1 MTIEHKKHLS
11 YSIPFITPIRKIFP
25 IPDGIIIETSFEEP
39 ITFNSMKSKILNNGI
54 NEEIFNLY
62 SYFSLSYHPLNDFR
76 PLVLKKEYKL
86 VNQKRKIIFSD
97 LKLPFLVTYDFD
109 TFLHSFHLLE
119 FNYEEI
125 HKNQKEVDFQNMI
138 QILELQKEDFKE
150 KAFSVPHYVNLKLLC
165 EITNQLKEAISVKIT
180 ESVVDYFKKY
190 EKNYFIY
197 LLAEDFSDNKKYLF
211 IYKLSINLQK
221 TKKKYFC
228 LEKVKKINF
237 EKGIQNI
244 WSFNYFESNNDIF
257 KTKNYFK
264 SDLYR
269 KKEDM
274 NFLNGVEN
282 TENRLSVNLM
292 KFEKQFFE
300 YINRKTIKK
309 FFETHYEKDSILIQK
324 DDGTIHLICEE
335 HILFEINLDKKFF
348 GLLKR
353 NNIFK
358 EFEILGIK
366 NKKINFK
373 KNLGDKIIEI
383 QIPFFKEDLFDVIFQ
398 ISNQVFDK
406 NTFWV
411 IMKNLF
417 KNNFNNKNSLYSNL
431 VQNEVELLISF
442 FSFLICSNNF
452 QKLGKTDSLD
462 DYFSNFNFNVKNLK
476 FSENEHMPH
485 HENYFNLLIN
495 NKNSDF
501 DTILDLF
508 INKQKNQ
515 ISNKIKKTEK
525 SNHSKIFPYMNVNL
539 LDFNQYKI
547 KFFKFLHLY
556 NEDLRI
562 VNHKKKINKD
572 LTYFLFIYSMFL
584 SEENSDLYVEYYLK
598 SFPEILKDFHSSK
611 ILVNLKEICSKTDNY
626 YSRDNNNIKIHGNYN
641 EDEYFNENLNDEIFD
656 IYDFISKFLVN
667 ENRNLLSRTVQSTP
681 LFFKN
686 TYNIIK
692 MISLILQINF
702 KNKKFDK
709 NNIDTND
716 YKKSKKKHVI
726 LIKEFFDFFNVNKFL
741 EKRKRQFQIQ
751 NSKRKDISYKLFDKI
766 FYFFIKNKI
775 DLLYIN
781 SLADGIQYIYKNI
794 LRLTRKKI
802 SFFLKNPFLP
812 KYAYELL
819 EREDIYMNQ
828 LIRPNYQ
835 SFRYHSY
842 NTMISHSVSHRREK
856 SGSFLNAEENYK
868 IQKNIYNDTSLNYT
882 PIKEISKKKNLI
894 KHKLFKNF
902 KNRFQNLLNNSENK
916 NLHHSKDDILF
927 RELYQYFDCSEFIRL
942 SSVKTSKIMAFDN
955 LKEEEVHE
963 KLQNLLQ
970 RSISKRLA
978 GFIGRGCLDFNSEEN
993 SMTEVIYIPEINLD
1007 GKVKEKS
1014 MVVKCV
1020 FDPEK
1025 PEDISFI
1032 NWASFHNGVAAGLRC
1047 SGKNLENFDKDSLRT
1062 WIDYQGSDYS
1072 RYDRAGLLFSLGL
1085 QGLFDCFTIADIF
1098 YNLKTCDDARIIATL
1113 LGLATSK
1120 KPRKRVHMDDISIKA
1135 FNIHLR
1141 FNYNESAEVQIT
1153 RIVQSAAM
1161 VGLGIYLKGMAKK
1174 SNSEIMLSQIE
1185 AKPINENNKD
1195 RECHSLAAGFALGL
1209 INLGKGSHVPSIKNI
1224 NLDERLFRYIEQGSV
1239 SDNPKEGYKAC
1250 NILETKKI
1258 NTQITAPSALIALT
1272 LIHLKKNNKIIC
1284 KRLSLPNSIHDII
1297 KCNPLTLLLTVL
1309 ARNLICWD
1317 SMKIS
1322 KSFIENSV
1330 PDVVRFLQEEPLRKI
1345 EEKFSL
1351 NYNFSELDY
1360 HNLSLIY
1367 HNIKTG
1373 TFLALSLKYSGT
1385 GDKLLK
1391 KLIIENIKKVLT
1403 IKILDIDFCTDN
1415 YAKEKLDSY
1424 SLYNN
1429 LSVLCLAL
1437 GIIMA
1442 GCCDTESFKLIKHVM
1457 KKMAGEKNLKGDY
1470 GFNMA
1475 FQMAIGFLFLGNGAY
1490 TFGNNDFQIACLLLS
1505 IYPVFPVDF
1514 NDNKYHLQAFRH
1526 FYVLATEKNLFHLI
1540 DIDSLKP
1547 LKLRVELESVDINGK
1562 KIKER
1567 KVTPLFYKTTHIWEK
1582 LKVLDE
1588 DYHSMD
1594 YNFIKTN
1601 YENKPKFLFVKKKF
1615 IYNVEINKIK
1625 ELILLTDIDL
1635 VNFDINKIIKSDYIS
1650 NFFKKITK
1658 NLKTKSLVKKND
1670 NQKIIKYYLGCLYNI
1685 LKKDKASVIQIIF
1698 NYLLNEHNCHSMD
1711 QGKLNK
1717 EKKANFNKNSN
1728 LILSFHKFL
1737 EKKKEK

>member
-1 MTIEHKKHLS
+1 
-11 YSIPFITPIRKIFP
+11 
-25 IPDGIIIETSFEEP
+25 
-39 ITFNSMKSKILNNGI
+39 MKSKILNNSI
-54 NEEIFNLY
+54 NEEIPHLF
-62 SYFSLSYHPLNDFR
+62 SYFTLSYHPLNDFR
-76 PLVLKKEYKL
+76 PLVLKKEYFL

-97 LKLPFLVTYDFD
+97 LKLPFLITYDFE

-125 HKNQKEVDFQNMI
+125 NKNQKEVDFQNMI

-150 KAFSVPHYVNLKLLC
+150 KAFSVPHYVNLKPLY
-165 EITNQLKEAISVKIT
+165 EIGDRLKEASCVKIT
-180 ESVVDYFKKY
+180 ESVVDCFKKY

-197 LLAEDFSDNKKYLF
+197 LLAKDFSDQKNYLF
-211 IYKLSINLQK
+211 IYKLSINLK
-221 TKKKYFC
+221 KIKKKYFC
-228 LEKVKKINF
+228 LEKVRKINF
-237 EKGIQNI
+237 DKGKGIQNI

-274 NFLNGVEN
+274 GFLNNIEN
-282 TENRLSVNLM
+282 TENRLSLNLM

-309 FFETHYEKDSILIQK
+309 FFEANYEKDSLLIQK
-324 DDGTIHLICEE
+324 DDGSIHLLCEE
-335 HILFEINLDKKFF
+335 NVLFEIDLDKKIFE
-348 GLLKR
+348 LTNR
-353 NNIFK
+353 NDILK
-358 EFEILGIK
+358 EFKILQIK
-366 NKKINFK
+366 NKKITFK
-373 KNLGDKIIEI
+373 KIGGEKQIEI

-406 NTFWV
+406 ITFWV

-431 VQNEVELLISF
+431 VQNEIELLISF

-452 QKLGKTDSLD
+452 QKLGKTESLD
-462 DYFSNFNFNVKNLK
+462 FSSILKFNVKNIK
-476 FSENEHMPH
+476 FSQNEHMPH
-485 HENYFNLLIN
+485 HENYFDLLVS
-495 NKNSDF
+495 NKNSEYEQ
-501 DTILDLF
+501 ILDLF
-508 INKQKNQ
+508 INKKKKEIQH
-515 ISNKIKKTEK
+515 KIPKTEK
-525 SNHSKIFPYMNVNL
+525 TNNSKIFPYMNVNL

-547 KFFKFLHLY
+547 KLFKFLHLY

-572 LTYFLFIYSMFL
+572 LTYFLFIYAMFL

-598 SFPEILKDFHSSK
+598 IFPEILKDFHSSK
-611 ILVNLKEICSKTDNY
+611 ILVNLKQICSKTDNY
-626 YSRDNNNIKIHGNYN
+626 YSKDNIHIKIHGNYN
-641 EDEYFNENLNDEIFD
+641 EDEYFNENLNDDIFD

-667 ENRNLLSRTVQSTP
+667 ENRNLLSRTVQATP

-692 MISLILQINF
+692 MISLILQLSF

-709 NNIDTND
+709 NNIESND
-716 YKKSKKKHVI
+716 YEKSKKKHII
-726 LIKEFFDFFNVNKFL
+726 LIKEFFDFFNTNKFL

-751 NSKRKDISYKLFDKI
+751 NSKRKDPNYKLFDKI

-775 DLLYIN
+775 DILYIN

-835 SFRYHSY
+835 NFRYHSY
-842 NTMISHSVSHRREK
+842 NSMVSRTVSHRREK
-856 SGSFLNAEENYK
+856 SGSFLNTEENYK
-868 IQKNIYNDTSLNYT
+868 IQKSIYNDTSLNYT
-882 PIKEISKKKNLI
+882 PIKDINKKKNLI
-894 KHKLFKNF
+894 KHKLFKNL
-902 KNRFQNLLNNSENK
+902 KNKFQNLLNNSENK

-927 RELYQYFDCSEFIRL
+927 RELYQYFDCSEYIRL
-942 SSVKTSKIMAFDN
+942 SSAKTSKIIAFDN
-955 LKEEEVHE
+955 LKEEEINE
-963 KLQNLLQ
+963 KLQVLLKK
-970 RSISKRLA
+970 SISKRLA

-1007 GKVKEKS
+1007 GKVKDKS
-1014 MVVKCV
+1014 MLVKCV

-1141 FNYNESAEVQIT
+1141 FNYNETAEVQIT

-1224 NLDERLFRYIEQGSV
+1224 NLDERLFRYIEQGSI
-1239 SDNPKEGYKAC
+1239 SDNPKEEYKAC
-1250 NILETKKI
+1250 NIRETNKI

-1272 LIHLKKNNKIIC
+1272 LIHLKKNNKIIRR
-1284 KRLSLPNSIHDII
+1284 RLSLPNSIHDII

-1317 SMKIS
+1317 QMKIS
-1322 KSFIENSV
+1322 KTFIENSI
-1330 PDVVRFLQEEPLRKI
+1330 PDVVKYLQEESLNKI

-1351 NYNFSELDY
+1351 NYNFPELDY
-1360 HNLSLIY
+1360 HNLSLVY

-1373 TFLALSLKYSGT
+1373 TFLSLSLKFSGT
-1385 GDKLLK
+1385 GDKVLK
-1391 KLIIENIKKVLT
+1391 RLIIENIKKVLT
-1403 IKILDIDFCTDN
+1403 IEILDINFCTDS

-1424 SLYNN
+1424 SLYNI
-1429 LSVLCLAL
+1429 LSVLCLSL
-1437 GIIMA
+1437 GITMA
-1442 GCCDTESFKLIKHVM
+1442 GGCDTESFKLIKHVM
-1457 KKMAGEKNLKGDY
+1457 KKMSGVKNLKGHY

-1505 IYPVFPVDF
+1505 VYPVFPVDF

-1562 KIKER
+1562 KIKEK
-1567 KVTPLFYKTTHIWEK
+1567 KVTPLFYKTTHLWEK

-1594 YNFIKTN
+1594 YNFSKSN

-1625 ELILLTDIDL
+1625 ELILLPEIDL

-1650 NFFKKITK
+1650 NFFKKIKKKITSRNITK
-1658 NLKTKSLVKKND
+1658 KEE

-1685 LKKDKASVIQIIF
+1685 LKKDKASVIQLIF
-1698 NYLLNEHNCHSMD
+1698 NYLLNDYNYHSLD
-1711 QGKLNK
+1711 KKKLNK
-1717 EKKANFNKNSN
+1717 EKKSNFNKNSI

-1737 EKKKEK
+1737 EKKKER